1 MFHRHLLDVKEFYGV
16 DFLKY
21 RKLTFLRSKLR
32 FVLICLRK
40 SSWNTKLMSPVTPH
54 GLRSFITLR
63 QGCLLSLSVIN
74 SPLTVIWHPC
84 HGGLRSKTTPRLRD
98 SVVLGRTPR
107 GVYGTQP

>member
-21 RKLTFLRSKLR
+21 RKLTFLRSELH

-40 SSWNTKLMSPVTPH
+40 SSWNTKLMSPVTPMACAH
-54 GLRSFITLR
+54 SS
-63 QGCLLSLSVIN
+63 LLCRVVSSLSVIN
-74 SPLTVIWHPC
+74 SPLTAIWHPC
-84 HGGLRSKTTPRLRD
+84 HGGLGSKTTPRLRD
-98 SVVLGRTPR
+98 SMVLGRTPR